1 MAYTQELINEVKEL
15 FPNSH
20 EMIRLAEE
28 GNVFLGRYLDD
39 SSPNFIGINEI
50 LLATSLD
57 ELQKE
62 ARTRKRK
69 LDLYKKWCEQDP
81 RRSESNRF

>member
-1 MAYTQELINEVKEL
+1 MAYSQELIDEVKEL
-15 FPNSH
+15 FPNSS

-39 SSPNFIGINEI
+39 SSPNFISINEI

-62 ARTRKRK
+62 ARIRKRK
-69 LDLYKKWCEQDP
+69 IDLYKKWCGQDP
-81 RRSESNRF
+81 RPKIY